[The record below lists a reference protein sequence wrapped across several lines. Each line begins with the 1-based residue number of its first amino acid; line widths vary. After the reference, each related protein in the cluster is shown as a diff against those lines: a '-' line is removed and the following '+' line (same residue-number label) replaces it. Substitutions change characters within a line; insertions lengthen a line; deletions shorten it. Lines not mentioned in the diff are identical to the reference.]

1 MKLCLVYL
9 SDGFSDWEAGFILP
23 ELKKNGWQVETIGD
37 AMDPRTS
44 MGGFKVLP
52 DRTVKDLPGLEAD
65 LLMLPGGI
73 SWNDPTQNQDITEVL
88 PSYRNRGTPIAA
100 ICGATLALARVGILD
115 KVRHTSNALPLLQAM
130 VPTYGGEE
138 LYHSGLAVS
147 DDGVITASGIGAMEF
162 AHEILKTLGVY
173 DSKKS
178 REWLDFFR
186 NGVFP
191 AWMAS

>member
-1 MKLCLVYL
+1 MYL